1 MKHCTSWLRRP
12 QNTLYN
18 HRALQSEGNFLVY
31 LVRSHSDCTSLH
43 GASPILSRVGEI
55 IKESPP
61 TWDTSSGIR
70 SRLRGVKCEALTALD
85 NEYRLRARAFK
96 SQQFLVWGKFVNWV
110 STFRP
115 NCGTW
120 ELTSKAL
127 KSRLSKVYV
136 KVHQTIFACFILNI
150 TTTERHV
157 GLGSTAASYSKGLG
171 LKSRLK
177 IWKNWQSCFIQS
189 LQTSMRIAP

>member
-1 MKHCTSWLRRP
+1 
-12 QNTLYN
+12 
-18 HRALQSEGNFLVY
+18 
-31 LVRSHSDCTSLH
+31 
-43 GASPILSRVGEI
+43 
-55 IKESPP
+55 
-61 TWDTSSGIR
+61 
-70 SRLRGVKCEALTALD
+70 
-85 NEYRLRARAFK
+85 
-96 SQQFLVWGKFVNWV
+96 
-110 STFRP
+110 
-115 NCGTW
+115 
-120 ELTSKAL
+120 
-127 KSRLSKVYV
+127 VYV